1 MRNLWQPSEL
11 PCEKNKEKRHS
22 VVLSSKLKTELG
34 VKTEIPTNI
43 IDNLLSP
50 FVHSAVA
57 LSLSLLHKES
67 HHPFSKEYVTILVRI
82 HYIFNAPSLYRG
94 SLKA

>member
-1 MRNLWQPSEL
+1 MKKIKKKDSA
-11 PCEKNKEKRHS
+11 
-22 VVLSSKLKTELG
+22 VLSSKLKTELG
-34 VKTEIPTNI
+34 VKTQIPTNI

-50 FVHSAVA
+50 FMHTSVA

-82 HYIFNAPSLYRG
+82 HYIFNTPALYRE
-94 SLKA
+94 SLKL